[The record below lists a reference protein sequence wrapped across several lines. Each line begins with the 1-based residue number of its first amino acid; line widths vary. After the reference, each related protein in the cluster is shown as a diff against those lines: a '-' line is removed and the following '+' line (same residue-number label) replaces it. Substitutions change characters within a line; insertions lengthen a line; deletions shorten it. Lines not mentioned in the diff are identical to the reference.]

1 MTERWAQIQ
10 QERGHGFPPVRDPTG
25 MAQPICSG
33 LRIRKEPNS
42 RDFMN
47 SRMWDSFRATPATQV
62 SSDMLMTKNEPIFM
76 DMMPTAS
83 RTSNKQYRNQPEYIP
98 SIPSN
103 SSTTSTTGQGSLPP
117 STNSTNPYL
126 QRLDAAGSD
135 SRNIV
140 RELRSSVSEDNRE
153 RDIESSKRL
162 TERQFTDRWLP
173 PQAGGDLGSLLA
185 YELLRPKQYS
195 D

>member
-10 QERGHGFPPVRDPTG
+10 QERGYGFPPIHDPTS
-25 MAQPICSG
+25 MAAPLCSG

-62 SSDMLMTKNEPIFM
+62 SSDMLMTKNEPLFM

-83 RTSNKQYRNQPEYIP
+83 RTSNKQYRHQPEYIP
-98 SIPSN
+98 STPSFP
-103 SSTTSTTGQGSLPP
+103 TSGQGTLPP

-140 RELRSSVSEDNRE
+140 RELRSAVTEDNRE
-153 RDIESSKRL
+153 RDIEASKRL

-173 PQAGGDLGSLLA
+173 PQAGGDLGSLIA

-195 D
+195 DSD